1 MPTKTEILQH
11 IAKLEQDIYTLRK
24 MVLEWD
30 DDPASKIA
38 DTSPAFTESTTPLLS
53 DNSPEEL
60 ISHFLIAAKQQNE
73 TDRDAHLTQLL
84 HSSILKHP
92 PAVDSFL
99 RFSFK
104 TLQNRWQDYLANP
117 ADASSFTITRQQR
130 NDRGELSDLRIYLQA
145 THRSPCPLTF
155 QQDPLNDMQWRI
167 ISSSL

>member
-11 IAKLEQDIYTLRK
+11 IAKLEQDLYTLRK

-30 DDPASKIA
+30 ENPASEST
-38 DTSPAFTESTTPLLS
+38 DTSSVPTENKTPLLS

-60 ISHFLIAAKQQNE
+60 VSHFLVAAQQQHDA
-73 TDRDAHLTQLL
+73 DRDAYLAQLL

-130 NDRGELSDLRIYLQA
+130 NDRGELSDLRIYLHA

-155 QQDPLNDMQWRI
+155 QQDPLNDMQWRV